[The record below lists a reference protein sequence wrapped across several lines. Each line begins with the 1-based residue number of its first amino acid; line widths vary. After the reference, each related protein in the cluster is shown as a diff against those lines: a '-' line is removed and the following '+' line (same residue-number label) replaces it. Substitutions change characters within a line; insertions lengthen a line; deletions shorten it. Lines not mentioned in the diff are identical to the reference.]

1 MSVLGSVIIN
11 LNSIERIRK
20 CKSSG
25 HVSSVQG
32 QVVLSP
38 GAGRNTCCAVIFV
51 EAQEWY
57 LAQIPCGRWGEGHV
71 RGEEQGGGLLGRSP

>member
-1 MSVLGSVIIN
+1 MAFKGNIERLQLGSVLGSVIIN
-11 LNSIERIRK
+11 LNSMERKRN

-38 GAGRNTCCAVIFV
+38 GADRNTCCAVIFV

-57 LAQIPCGRWGEGHV
+57 LT
-71 RGEEQGGGLLGRSP
+71 